1 MCILSGLNGDR
12 PRLWKV
18 ESHKLADERGIA
30 IQVCHCPPGASKWN
44 KIEHRMFC
52 HITHNWRGRPWVS
65 REVVVNLIGN
75 TTPPRGFASRHN
87 STSGTIGRESRSPMR
102 KSQNGPSSATSS
114 RGSGTIGSSL
124 VTEMLERVLFKLF
137 LLGSLKPGG
146 NLPLSPW
153 TRPAFHAG

>member
-1 MCILSGLNGDR
+1 MGQPLYPAARRLLITADRGGRNGDR

-75 TTPPRGFASRHN
+75 TTPPEGLRIQAQLDERDYRAGIQVSDEEIAER
-87 STSGTIGRESRSPMR
+87 T
-102 KSQNGPSSATSS
+102 
-114 RGSGTIGSSL
+114 
-124 VTEMLERVLFKLF
+124 LERDEFQ
-137 LLGSLKPGG
+137 GEWNYWLKP
-146 NLPLSPW
+146 
-153 TRPAFHAG
+153 RHRDA